1 MGSHWFFKMT
11 RGEHWELVLH
21 WALGIWTLGIPSLF
35 LIRASKFVDC
45 CFFLLPIPYLPIA
58 QLLRY
63 TVWLVVRGVAL
74 WLRVAAMDSKL
85 FIGVRAQ

>member
-1 MGSHWFFKMT
+1 
-11 RGEHWELVLH
+11 
-21 WALGIWTLGIPSLF
+21 LGIGSSLGIGYLDIGHS
-35 LIRASKFVDC
+35 FVIPNSC
-45 CFFLLPIPYLPIA
+45 SVFFLLPIPYLPIA